1 MENSFFLRLE
11 EVCRQKQSLLC
22 VGLDPRISIGRNENI
37 ISSIVGFNRRIIEQT
52 DQYAS
57 CFKPNIAFYEAF
69 GPKGLEALK
78 ETIALI
84 PDGTP
89 VIIDCKR
96 NDIGQT
102 AGAYAKAIFGYY
114 GADCATINPYLG
126 NESVLPFLEYLGK
139 GLFALCRTSNPG
151 SEAIQGLTVLKRGMN
166 PLYIEIALEVSSWG
180 KEIGLVVG
188 ATDIEALTRVRREL
202 PEIWILAPGIGVQ
215 GGSLEMSVCAGIR
228 SDKMGLL
235 TVAARMISQDPHPGE
250 MARTLRDRINL
261 ARLNHSR
268 TGKVICPAT
277 ELKKNNDPQKQHLLK
292 EIVDNDCL
300 KLGRFKLKSGKISP
314 FYLDLRKIIANP
326 SLLVKIADAYI
337 KLAEILEFNRIAA
350 IPVAAIPI
358 ATAISLKTGIPFIY
372 PRIVPK
378 DHGSGNRIE
387 GSFKK
392 GERVLLID
400 DLITTAKSKLEAI
413 EILHEEGL
421 IVSDLIVLIE
431 RDKRGREEL
440 AKQGIRV
447 HSFALIT
454 ELLAIAGAGP
464 STTLQA
470 EPELLRKG

>member
-1 MENSFFLRLE
+1 MKKSFFLRLE
-11 EVCRQKQSLLC
+11 EACRQKQSLLC
-22 VGLDPRISIGRNENI
+22 VGLDPRISVGGNEDI
-37 ISSIVGFNRRIIEQT
+37 VSAIVGFNSRIIEQT
-52 DQYAS
+52 DQYAA

-69 GPKGLEALK
+69 GPEGLEALK

-102 AGAYAKAIFGYY
+102 AGAYAEAIFGYY

-126 NESVLPFLEYLGK
+126 NESVLPFLKYSEK

-151 SEAIQGLTVLKRGMN
+151 SEAIQGLTVLNRSMN

-215 GGSLEMSVCAGIR
+215 GGSLEKSVCAGIR
-228 SDKMGLL
+228 SDKLGLL
-235 TVAARMISQDPHPGE
+235 TVAARMISQDPHPGK
-250 MARTLRDRINL
+250 MARTLRDRINM

-268 TGKVICPAT
+268 EGKVISPAIT
-277 ELKKNNDPQKQHLLK
+277 LKRKSDPKKQHLLE

-300 KLGRFKLKSGKISP
+300 KLGRFKLKSGKMSP
-314 FYLDLRKIIANP
+314 FYLDLRKIISNP

-337 KLAEILEFNRIAA
+337 KLTEILEFDRIAA

-358 ATAISLKTGIPFIY
+358 ATAISLNTGIPFIY
-372 PRIVPK
+372 PRIVAK
-378 DHGSGNRIE
+378 NHGSGNRIE
-387 GSFKK
+387 GGFKK
-392 GERVLLID
+392 GEKVVLID

-431 RDKRGREEL
+431 RDKAGREEL

-447 HSFALIT
+447 HSFADIA

-464 STTLQA
+464 STTPRA
-470 EPELLRKG
+470 EPEPLRKG

>member
-11 EVCRQKQSLLC
+11 EACRQKQSLLC
-22 VGLDPRISIGRNENI
+22 VGLDPRISIGGNENI
-37 ISSIVGFNRRIIEQT
+37 VSAIVGFNSRIIEQT
-52 DQYAS
+52 DQYAA

-69 GPKGLEALK
+69 GPEGLEALK

-84 PDGTP
+84 PEGTP

-102 AGAYAKAIFGYY
+102 AGAYAEAIFGYY

-126 NESVLPFLEYLGK
+126 NESVLPFLEYSGK

-151 SEAIQGLTVLKRGMN
+151 SEAIQGLTVLKSSMN
-166 PLYIEIALEVSSWG
+166 PLYIEIALEVSNWG
-180 KEIGLVVG
+180 KDIGLVVG
-188 ATDIEALTRVRREL
+188 ATDIEALIRVRREL

-215 GGSLEMSVCAGIR
+215 GGSLEKSVSAGIR
-228 SDKMGLL
+228 SDKLGLL

-250 MARTLRDRINL
+250 MAGILRERINS
-261 ARLNHSR
+261 ARLNHSSK
-268 TGKVICPAT
+268 GKVTSPTIT
-277 ELKKNNDPQKQHLLK
+277 VKENNDPEKQHLLK
-292 EIVDNDCL
+292 KIVDNDCL

-314 FYLDLRKIIANP
+314 FYLDLRKIISNP
-326 SLLVKIADAYI
+326 SLLAEIADAYI
-337 KLAEILEFNRIAA
+337 KLTENLEFNKIAA

-378 DHGSGNRIE
+378 NHGSGNRIE
-387 GSFKK
+387 GSFSK
-392 GERVLLID
+392 GERVVLID

-413 EILHEEGL
+413 KILNEEGL

-431 RDKRGREEL
+431 RDKKGRKEL

-447 HSFALIT
+447 HSYADIR
-454 ELLAIAGAGP
+454 ELLAIAGVSATP
-464 STTLQA
+464 QA

>member
-1 MENSFFLRLE
+1 MDNSFFLGLE
-11 EVCRQKQSLLC
+11 EACRQKQSLLC

-37 ISSIVGFNRRIIEQT
+37 ISTIVGFNRRIIEQT
-52 DQYAS
+52 DQYAA

-84 PDGTP
+84 PNETP

-102 AGAYAKAIFGYY
+102 AGAYAEAIFGYY

-126 NESVLPFLEYLGK
+126 NESILPFLKYSGK

-151 SEAIQGLTVLKRGMN
+151 SEAIQGLTVLNRSMN
-166 PLYIEIALEVSSWG
+166 PLYIEIALEVSSWA

-188 ATDIEALTRVRREL
+188 ATDIEALIRIRREL

-215 GGSLEMSVCAGIR
+215 GGSLEKSVCAGMR
-228 SDKMGLL
+228 SDKLGLL
-235 TVAARMISQDPHPGE
+235 TVAARLISQAPHPGE
-250 MARTLRDRINL
+250 MARMLRDRINT

-268 TGKVICPAT
+268 KDRVISPT
-277 ELKKNNDPQKQHLLK
+277 ITLKKNNQKQHLLK
-292 EIVDNDCL
+292 KIIDNDCL
-300 KLGRFKLKSGKISP
+300 KLGRFKLKSGKMSP
-314 FYLDLRKIIANP
+314 FYLDLRKIISNP

-337 KLAEILEFNRIAA
+337 KLAENLEFNRIAA

-392 GERVLLID
+392 GERVVLID

-413 EILHEEGL
+413 EILHQEGL

-431 RDKRGREEL
+431 RDKTGREEL
-440 AKQGIRV
+440 TKQGIRV
-447 HSFALIT
+447 HSYADIA

-470 EPELLRKG
+470 EPKPLRKG